1 MLGACLFL
9 VESLVGNEDGCVGGV
24 GGIICSVWGVFA
36 AVLVCVLV
44 EVCDE
49 GVGFVCA
56 VVGVFGSI
64 CSVVGVFGS
73 VCSIVC
79 EVRKISM
86 VVGSVTLDVVGD
98 VGDGCDEEKGNDIS
112 LKSTCLLMI
121 VLCLVAASR
130 QYPQMLV
137 GKCLWNLSDLATSKR
152 MVDEV
157 AEGVGDNERRYRP
170 SQRLPCKCCSF
181 DPVSPFIRQ
190 TAELRITKGKYREP
204 RHGTILDVD
213 SRKPGTGRGV
223 TLDAVMLRVFPIT
236 LTGEEKRWDDR
247 LTPRTIN
254 TWDLLKKACIQRY
267 NDLLYKCPT
276 HDINSHQ
283 KVNIFYN
290 GLSTMNRHLLNSH
303 GPIPGIT
310 PAEGLTTI
318 QTIADHSK
326 KCHDGSPSQ
335 NIFSSNNSDGMAAIV
350 SKLDN
355 LGQDMKKLKENV
367 HAIQVRCQLCDGPHL
382 DKEYPLNEDTK
393 SVKEEASLK
402 NLGTQIEQLT
412 KEVHVKAATEVPT
425 SSIGKCKAVYDD
437 VPITNASSNET
448 NKIHGVSFT
457 KMMIF
462 RLKSESCEFNR
473 LLAIDPDIFTCDIDI
488 QESYKEIVYRCCVI
502 TLGEP
507 GIEKT
512 KNETERF
519 GEEDDDTDEGWEDPE
534 KCREEK
540 IDAILDTVLDKLDDS
555 CFSGTI
561 EDEDNLD
568 GITDYVEPTSYD
580 GFIDSEDEAYKE
592 RCCNFA
598 RGNDVVQEALD
609 GNSSL
614 PPSFEV

>member
-1 MLGACLFL
+1 MARENIENLAMEQYLTLTRENQAPGVDDAHEH
-9 VESLVGNEDGCVGGV
+9 VE
-24 GGIICSVWGVFA
+24 
-36 AVLVCVLV
+36 
-44 EVCDE
+44 
-49 GVGFVCA
+49 
-56 VVGVFGSI
+56 
-64 CSVVGVFGS
+64 
-73 VCSIVC
+73 
-79 EVRKISM
+79 R
-86 VVGSVTLDVVGD
+86 
-98 VGDGCDEEKGNDIS
+98 
-112 LKSTCLLMI
+112 
-121 VLCLVAASR
+121 
-130 QYPQMLV
+130 
-137 GKCLWNLSDLATSKR
+137 
-152 MVDEV
+152 
-157 AEGVGDNERRYRP
+157 
-170 SQRLPCKCCSF
+170 
-181 DPVSPFIRQ
+181 
-190 TAELRITKGKYREP
+190 
-204 RHGTILDVD
+204 ILDIV
-213 SRKPGTGRGV
+213 SLFNILGV

-393 SVKEEASLK
+393 SVKEHLEESARRSSEIEEWIKMIQESTEINTQNQEASLK

-462 RLKSESCEFNR
+462 RLKSESFEFNR

-488 QESYKEIVYRCCVI
+488 QESYKEIVYRCCAI

-512 KNETERF
+512 KNETDMILKAHWKERF
-519 GEEDDDTDEGWEDPE
+519 GEEDDDTDEGWEDP
-534 KCREEK
+534 KKYREEK

-592 RCCNFA
+592 RCSNNKGVEFEVISTH
-598 RGNDVVQEALD
+598 NHVVKILLQVGFSVISQKTRFSRALD

-614 PPSFEV
+614 TAII